1 MGSWDGTVVRPAPPV
16 SSGLE
21 LLTGRLPHDESLSR
35 RAQGPMGVLA
45 GLEGR
50 LDDDQPVGQD
60 RAALDVKEV
69 VAQLPGGAQLRAG
82 VPAAKLRPPGDP
94 RLHQMAPDVMRK
106 TALQLGADLR
116 ALRPRPDERHVSA

>member
-1 MGSWDGTVVRPAPPV
+1 
-16 SSGLE
+16 
-21 LLTGRLPHDESLSR
+21 
-35 RAQGPMGVLA
+35 MGVLA

-69 VAQLPGGAQLRAG
+69 VAQLPGGTQLRAG

-116 ALRPRPDERHVSA
+116 ALRPRPDERHVSAQHAPELGQLVEVSSSQEAAKPRNARIARL